1 MFRLSYLIH
10 NPRDAFHEASI
21 IFGTGKRLT
30 QNKSIDFSILK
41 SNAIIGA
48 GLEFTRRKD
57 HAGINVDLNLFGFDV
72 NVNIYDNRHWDKEAN
87 DWEK

>member
-21 IFGTGKRLT
+21 IFGVGRRLT
-30 QNKSIDFSILK
+30 QHKSIDFSILK
-41 SNAIIGA
+41 SNSIIGC
-48 GLEFTRRKD
+48 GVSFTTRRD
-57 HAGINVDLNLFGFDV
+57 HAGLDLDLNFLGFDV
-72 NVNIYDNRHWDKEAN
+72 NVNIYDNRHWDREAN